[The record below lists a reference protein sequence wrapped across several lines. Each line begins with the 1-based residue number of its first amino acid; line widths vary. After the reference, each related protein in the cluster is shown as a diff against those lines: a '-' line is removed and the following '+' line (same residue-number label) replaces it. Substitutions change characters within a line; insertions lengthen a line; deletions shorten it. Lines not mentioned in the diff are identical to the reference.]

1 MIQIRISERI
11 REYSYYNMSKE
22 PTNPPWERIHQ
33 LIWCIAC
40 EQAVWGTLV
49 VGQEKEGE
57 LAITSLEF
65 EHLHRKSLCKMLIG
79 WDDIGNDVITLGT
92 CCSILNAYICALFAS
107 HWLVLRLTVSSVDGE
122 PQRNNWR
129 WNSNSRDVVASP
141 PSFFHPTTR
150 VPWKA
155 CLQAIWCTMIGLISD
170 HVPDLDHPKGM
181 HPGYLL
187 NKTRFL
193 KFCLVNNLFFLFFFS
208 R

>member
-1 MIQIRISERI
+1 MQIRISEPI

-33 LIWCIAC
+33 FIWCITC
-40 EQAVWGTLV
+40 KQALRGTLA

-65 EHLHRKSLCKMLIG
+65 EHLHRKSRCKMLIDG
-79 WDDIGNDVITLGT
+79 DDIINDVITLCT
-92 CCSILNAYICALFAS
+92 CCSIFVYICDLSAS
-107 HWLVLRLTVSSVDGE
+107 HWLALRLIDSSVDGE
-122 PQRNNWR
+122 PPRNWR
-129 WNSNSRDVVASP
+129 WNSNSREVVASS

-193 KFCLVNNLFFLFFFS
+193 QFCLVNNLFFPFFFS